1 MRKLRWFTGF
11 AGALLVG
18 AASVAAQAGTIT
30 FTNTQVD
37 ESGTGFG
44 SVLNL
49 LTVQAT
55 GGGTT
60 EYGEVTWNGSS
71 DVDNVGDTQNT
82 SETRS
87 VADVFGATGNTD
99 VGIIF
104 NINQQ
109 GAEGETD
116 LILHDFDLL
125 VFSAAGALLDTIHY
139 TAPLGGLNLDIDQ
152 QGTGGAGWLFRVSG
166 LGALVNDSTNRFGM
180 RITQPNSI
188 EQVNDGPENFYITS
202 IPGTT
207 TTALPLPPAAL
218 AGLLTLGGAGLLSRL
233 RRRRKIA

>member
-1 MRKLRWFTGF
+1 
-11 AGALLVG
+11 LVG
-18 AASVAAQAGTIT
+18 LAAVSAQAGTIT
-30 FTNTQVD
+30 FEGVQVD

-55 GGGTT
+55 GGGIT

-87 VADVFGATGNTD
+87 VADIFGATGNTD
-99 VGIIF
+99 VGLIF

-109 GAEGETD
+109 GAENE
-116 LILHDFDLL
+116 LNVILHDFDLL

-139 TAPLGGLNLDIDQ
+139 TAPIGGLDLDIDQ

-166 LGALVNDSTNRFGM
+166 LGALINTTTNRFGM

-207 TTALPLPPAAL
+207 TTTTAMPLPPAAL
-218 AGLLTLGGAGLLSRL
+218 AGLLTLGGAGLIAHL
-233 RRRRKIA
+233 RRRRRIA

>member
-1 MRKLRWFTGF
+1 MRKLRLLSSLGATGI
-11 AGALLVG
+11 L
-18 AASVAAQAGTIT
+18 AAAAAAAQAGTIT

-87 VADVFGATGNTD
+87 VADIFGATGNTD
-99 VGIIF
+99 IGIIF

-109 GAEGETD
+109 GSDTS
-116 LILHDFDLL
+116 LILNDFQLL
-125 VFSAAGALLDTIHY
+125 VFSAAGVLLDSINFD
-139 TAPLGGLNLDIDQ
+139 AGAGGLHLDIDQ

-166 LGALVNDSTNRFGM
+166 LGSLINTSTNRFGM
-180 RITQPNSI
+180 RILSTEAI
-188 EQVNDGPENFYITS
+188 TQVNDGPENFYITS

-207 TTALPLPPAAL
+207 TTTAMPLPPAAL
-218 AGLLTLGGAGLLSRL
+218 IGLLTLSGVGLAARL
-233 RRRRKIA
+233 RRRRTIV